1 MKQLPSNYIYKKCHK
16 ANYSYAYLLDRKNFL
31 VHMANLACKV

>member
-16 ANYSYAYLLDRKNFL
+16 ANYSYASLLDRKNFS
-31 VHMANLACKV
+31 VHMVNSVCKV